1 MSSAYEWKS
10 DLKDLLCPFI
20 REKQMT
26 GFKYEKQVRE
36 LERFDTY
43 CYYNGYGGRHL
54 TKPMLEDF
62 IYGEF
67 ERPSTHY
74 KKEIVMKDF
83 AEFMGR
89 HRYDVYVPT
98 VRSAPPRKN
107 PHIPYIFT
115 QEELHKFFSEVDSY
129 PREETNNRNVLDPV
143 LFRLLYGS
151 GLRVSEALNL
161 QLKDVDSEQEV
172 LVIRHAKNNKDRLVP
187 ITKSLMRR
195 VQLLLDTYHRFSTDT
210 SFLFPSMTGYK
221 TDKSAVYRRFR
232 DYLLMADIPHTTAG
246 PRVHDLRHTFAVCC
260 LKKWVLSGADLMNA
274 LPYLAAYMGHTDFR
288 ATQYYLRLTADLY
301 PDLINRT
308 EVEFGYVIP
317 GGGWLHEGK

>member
-1 MSSAYEWKS
+1 MNSAYEWKS

-43 CYYNGYGGRHL
+43 CYYNGYGGRYL
-54 TKPMLEDF
+54 TKPMLENF

-74 KKEIVMKDF
+74 KKEIIMKDF

-98 VRSAPPRKN
+98 VRSAPPKKN

-115 QEELHKFFSEVDSY
+115 QEELHKLFSEVDSY

-221 TDKSAVYRRFR
+221 TDKSAAYRRFR

-246 PRVHDLRHTFAVCC
+246 PRVHDIRHTFAVCC
-260 LKKWVLSGADLMNA
+260 LKKWVLSGADLTNA